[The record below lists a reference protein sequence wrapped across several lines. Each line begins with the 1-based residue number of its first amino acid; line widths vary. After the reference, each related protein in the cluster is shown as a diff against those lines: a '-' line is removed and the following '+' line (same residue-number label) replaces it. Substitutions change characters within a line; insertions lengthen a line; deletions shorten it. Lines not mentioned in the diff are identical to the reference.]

1 MSAHV
6 VVISTPDP
14 VKTDGV
20 KQYTE
25 AVGPLLKAAG
35 VGIKLRGPVVENLA
49 GGKTPAT
56 VLAIEFPDLDTAK
69 SFFDQKAHQDLI
81 QLRDDSH
88 SQMEIYVLSA

>member
-14 VKTDGV
+14 VKTDGA

-25 AVGPLLKAAG
+25 AVGSLLKAAG

-56 VLAIEFPDLDTAK
+56 VLAIEFPDLDAAK
-69 SFFDQKAHQDLI
+69 SFFDQKA
-81 QLRDDSH
+81 
-88 SQMEIYVLSA
+88 